1 MNILIAPNA
10 FKECAGQIEIASLIN
25 SNFETDAFRSTVI
38 PLSDGGDGFLEVCKQ
53 RFHLTE
59 QVYEIPAPFDGAK
72 IACKVGWKK
81 DKSKIFI
88 ESADI
93 LGLKIVPINK
103 RNPILLDSKGL
114 GVLLKTIMTQESSL
128 NNIVIGIGG
137 TATNDLGLGAASI
150 FGLKLLDDDGKY
162 LPIIP
167 RNYELVKDLIWEQPR
182 IVSKIEIITDVEN
195 PLLGENGAARSF
207 ARQKGA
213 SEKDIEIMESGFEN
227 IIKILRKKKLGAIT
241 NILNGAGGGLA
252 AGMQIF
258 FNAIIKPASDFI
270 FEDLGINNLSYNP
283 DIIITGEGAFDSQ
296 TLMKKASGILI
307 EKFRNSGARIFIIC
321 GISDPEIE
329 NKLPANVKIFP
340 IIKYFKDEK
349 ESKKNYKM
357 GIKMACNE
365 IKRIIGHN

>member
-1 MNILIAPNA
+1 
-10 FKECAGQIEIASLIN
+10 
-25 SNFETDAFRSTVI
+25 
-38 PLSDGGDGFLEVCKQ
+38 
-53 RFHLTE
+53 
-59 QVYEIPAPFDGAK
+59 
-72 IACKVGWKK
+72 
-81 DKSKIFI
+81 
-88 ESADI
+88 I

-227 IIKILRKKKLGAIT
+227 IIKIL
-241 NILNGAGGGLA
+241 NGAGGGLA

-321 GISDPEIE
+321 GIS
-329 NKLPANVKIFP
+329 
-340 IIKYFKDEK
+340 
-349 ESKKNYKM
+349 
-357 GIKMACNE
+357 
-365 IKRIIGHN
+365 